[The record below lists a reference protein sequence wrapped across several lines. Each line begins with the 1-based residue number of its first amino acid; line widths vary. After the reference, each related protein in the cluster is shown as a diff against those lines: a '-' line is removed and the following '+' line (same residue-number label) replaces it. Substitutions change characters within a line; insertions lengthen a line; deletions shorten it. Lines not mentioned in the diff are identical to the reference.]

1 MNTDV
6 HRPRKEKDAV
16 FPGVTMYRQGR
27 DGSWEGAFT
36 RLGHELAV
44 SLRAG

>member
-16 FPGVTMYRQGR
+16 VPGVTVYRQGR
-27 DGSWEGAFT
+27 DGSWEGHS
-36 RLGHELAV
+36 RDWDM
-44 SLRAG
+44 SLQ